1 MATKKSDAK
10 TPKPQPKPRAP
21 AKPKPAA
28 ATTPTTP
35 APVAD
40 VVVPPMPP
48 AKLTPDFVPNSPS
61 EPFIPNT
68 TRHAR
73 LLVNALEW
81 ASSDHG
87 VVFPQEFRDALL
99 RHALGPELDR
109 VPGEARVNLT
119 AIGSAPHGFKLVRQI
134 AGLGALTYLNQRA
147 EWTLGTRSIGVS
159 WCLVFD
165 TWLFVPGAELPM
177 HIEFAIEQNSA
188 AGVLK
193 AFVPTAGATAEE
205 APLGYAQQVA
215 SALIHVLAG
224 GGRLQGFESAATAT
238 LLRQLNIVRDL

>member
-10 TPKPQPKPRAP
+10 TPKPQPKSRAP
-21 AKPKPAA
+21 AEPKSAA
-28 ATTPTTP
+28 ATATP
-35 APVAD
+35 APGAD
-40 VVVPPMPP
+40 TATPP
-48 AKLTPDFVPNSPS
+48 APPAALKPDFVPNHPS

-73 LLVNALEW
+73 LLTNALEW
-81 ASSDHG
+81 ASSACG
-87 VVFPQEFRDALL
+87 TVVPSGFHDALL
-99 RHALGPELDR
+99 LHALGPEIDR
-109 VPGEARVNLT
+109 VPGEVRVNLLAT
-119 AIGSAPHGFKLVRQI
+119 ASAPRGFKLVRQI

-147 EWTLGTRSIGVS
+147 EWALGTHHVDAS

-193 AFVPTAGATAEE
+193 AYVPTAGATAEE
-205 APLGYAQQVA
+205 APLGYAQQIA

-224 GGRLQGFESAATAT
+224 GGRLQGFESEATAT
-238 LLRQLNIVRDL
+238 LLRQLDTVRDL

>member
-10 TPKPQPKPRAP
+10 TPKPQPKPRA
-21 AKPKPAA
+21 
-28 ATTPTTP
+28 
-35 APVAD
+35 
-40 VVVPPMPP
+40 P

-68 TRHAR
+68 TRPAR
-73 LLVNALEW
+73 LLINALEW

-99 RHALGPELDR
+99 RHALGPGLDR
-109 VPGEARVNLT
+109 VPGEARVNLVAT
-119 AIGSAPHGFKLVRQI
+119 GSAPLGFKLVRQI

-147 EWTLGTRSIGVS
+147 EWTLGTHSIDAS

-177 HIEFAIEQNSA
+177 HIEFVIEQNSVT
-188 AGVLK
+188 GVLR
-193 AFVPTAGATAEE
+193 AYVPTAGATAEE
-205 APLGYAQQVA
+205 TPLGYARQIS
-215 SALIHVLAG
+215 SALIHILAG
-224 GGRLQGFESAATAT
+224 GGKLQGFESESTIA
-238 LLRQLNIVRDL
+238 LLRQVDVLRDL

>member
-1 MATKKSDAK
+1 MATKKSDTK

-28 ATTPTTP
+28 ATATLAPAATTATPS
-35 APVAD
+35 A
-40 VVVPPMPP
+40 PP
-48 AKLTPDFVPNSPS
+48 ATLKTDFTPSRPS

-68 TRHAR
+68 TCHAR
-73 LLVNALEW
+73 LLINALER
-81 ASSDHG
+81 AGSECRMVCSSG
-87 VVFPQEFRDALL
+87 FRDALL

-109 VPGEARVNLT
+109 VPGEARVNLLAT
-119 AIGSAPHGFKLVRQI
+119 GSAPRGFKLVRQI

-147 EWTLGTRSIGVS
+147 EWALGAHSIDAS

-177 HIEFAIEQNSA
+177 HIEFAIEQNST

-193 AFVPTAGATAEE
+193 AYVPTAGATAEE
-205 APLGYAQQVA
+205 APLGYAQQIA
-215 SALIHVLAG
+215 AALIHVLAG
-224 GGRLQGFESAATAT
+224 GGRLQDFESEATAT
-238 LLRQLNIVRDL
+238 LLRQLAIVRDL